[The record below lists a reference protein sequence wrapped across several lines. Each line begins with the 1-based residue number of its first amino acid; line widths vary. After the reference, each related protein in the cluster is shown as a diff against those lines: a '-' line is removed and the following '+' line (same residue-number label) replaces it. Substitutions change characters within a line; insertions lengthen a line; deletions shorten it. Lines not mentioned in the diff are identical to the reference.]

1 MKETLAS
8 SIGMVSIGGAATALL
23 ALALGGCA
31 GAGRSADLVKDVRG
45 YSDGVRWRDFERAA
59 LRIQPARR
67 SEFMDQRE
75 DLDDDLRVADWDM
88 KRLKY
93 DKTKNRAVVEIKWTW
108 LLDSRGIVHTTVT
121 RQNWSLHGKRW
132 LLDREI
138 RVRGEPM
145 PGVAE
150 QPDPGDGGH
159 PDPAVAPAADRGL
172 PPNRSNG
179 GKPPAAQALR
189 ARQARKL

>member
-1 MKETLAS
+1 MKSTLGS
-8 SIGMVSIGGAATALL
+8 SIGRVSASGAAMVTV
-23 ALALGGCA
+23 ALALSTGGC
-31 GAGRSADLVKDVRG
+31 GSVGRSADLVKDVRG
-45 YSDGVRWRDFERAA
+45 YSDGVRWRDFEAAA
-59 LRIQPARR
+59 LRIEPARR
-67 SEFMDQRE
+67 AEFMDQRE

-93 DKTKNRAVVEIKWTW
+93 DKSKNRAVVEVEWTW

-132 LLDREI
+132 LLDHEV

-145 PGVAE
+145 PGVTE
-150 QPDPGDGGH
+150 PPDPGDTDRPGTRET
-159 PDPAVAPAADRGL
+159 PVADPADGAGPAR
-172 PPNRSNG
+172 
-179 GKPPAAQALR
+179 Q